1 MKELND
7 YQLRKIALRRDAR
20 DRHVARGMA
29 RRLSDEL
36 KESAPHMTFQDYE
49 MLLLRMVNNYD
60 HGDVKWTEDWMR
72 RTAQC
77 ISPEMLH
84 ALRDD
89 RDTIIRTQGKEGRD
103 LIHQFLYCETHEVFG
118 YVPLTV
124 RAGRAA

>member
-1 MKELND
+1 MREPNPF
-7 YQLRKIALRRDAR
+7 QLRKAGLRAEAK
-20 DRHVARGMA
+20 DRHVARSMA

-49 MLLLRMVNNYD
+49 MILLRMVNNYD

-72 RTAQC
+72 RTAPC
-77 ISPEMLH
+77 ISPEMLQ

-89 RDTIIRTQGKEGRD
+89 RELIIRTRGKEGVD
-103 LIHQFLYCETHEVFG
+103 LLHQFLYCETHEVFG

-124 RAGRAA
+124 RAGQAA